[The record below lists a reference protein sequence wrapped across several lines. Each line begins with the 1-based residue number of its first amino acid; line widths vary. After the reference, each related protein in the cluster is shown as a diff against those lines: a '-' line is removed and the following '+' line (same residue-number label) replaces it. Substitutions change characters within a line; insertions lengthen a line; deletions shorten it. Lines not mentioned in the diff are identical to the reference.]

1 MAPKKKA
8 TTAKT
13 GKAAPPAASAKI
25 EPATVGRQELSRRI
39 STAANVSQKQ
49 ASAVL
54 EATLDSI
61 REALEGGDEVRLV
74 GFGSFKVRTRAA
86 RKRSNPR
93 DPKPIQVPPKHHERF
108 FPCNKLSETG
118 PKTEK

>member
-1 MAPKKKA
+1 MATQKKA

-13 GKAAPPAASAKI
+13 AKAAHPAASAKI

-74 GFGSFKVRTRAA
+74 GFGSFKGRTTAA
-86 RKRSNPR
+86 RQGVNPR
-93 DPKPIQVPPKHHERF
+93 DRKPIPVPPHQPGGF
-108 FPCNKLSETG
+108 FPGKEISRTAS
-118 PKTEK
+118 KR

>member
-1 MAPKKKA
+1 MATQKKV

-13 GKAAPPAASAKI
+13 AKAAHPAASAKS

-61 REALEGGDEVRLV
+61 REALEGGDEVRLE
-74 GFGSFKVRTRAA
+74 GIRSLKGWTSSA
-86 RKRSNPR
+86 RNGVNPR
-93 DPKPIQVPPKHHERF
+93 DRKRNHVP
-108 FPCNKLSETG
+108 
-118 PKTEK
+118 

>member
-1 MAPKKKA
+1 MATQKKA

-13 GKAAPPAASAKI
+13 AKAAHSAASAKS

-39 STAANVSQKQ
+39 STTANVSQKQ

-74 GFGSFKVRTRAA
+74 GFERGPQGS
-86 RKRSNPR
+86 
-93 DPKPIQVPPKHHERF
+93 
-108 FPCNKLSETG
+108 
-118 PKTEK
+118 